1 MQINRHNYEE
11 YFILYMD
18 NELHASER
26 RMVEEF
32 VTLHPDLQEELS
44 LLLQSKFTP
53 DNSIVYGNKQDL
65 LFANNIDDVL
75 ANSDEWLVLYIDNEL
90 NDTQR
95 AAVEEHVAKNPE
107 VRLAL
112 EQLQRSKLPA
122 ETIVFPDKESLY
134 RREEKKRPVIWWRIA
149 AAAVVAGVAIVSA
162 VSLLDKNDVQGG
174 EVPIAK
180 TTPGKTQ
187 TDAGVSRG
195 VPTIE
200 ELNVV
205 EKLNV
210 DGSGQKVGNTVSK
223 KENRLVKKVD
233 APVKN
238 ENVVANSPSIKPKS
252 NNLPQPEEIERGAIA
267 NVESKNID
275 RVTTATKNTLTNDP
289 EFTAKVPVTIGAMPA
304 YNQQQQDNTDDE
316 SEAAPD
322 GKKNKL
328 RGFFRKVTRNFEKR
342 TNIEATD
349 DDDRLLVGGL
359 AIRLK

>member
-18 NELHASER
+18 NELPASER
-26 RMVEEF
+26 RMVDEF
-32 VTLHPDLQEELS
+32 VKLHPDLQEELS

-53 DNSIVYGNKQDL
+53 DHSIVYGNKEDL

-95 AAVEEHVAKNPE
+95 AAIEQHVANNPE
-107 VRLAL
+107 ARLAL
-112 EQLQRSKLPA
+112 EQLQRSKLQA
-122 ETIVFPDKESLY
+122 ETIIFPDKESLY
-134 RREEKKRPVIWWRIA
+134 RREEKKPPVIWWRIA
-149 AAAVVAGVAIVSA
+149 AAAVVTGVAIVSA
-162 VSLLDKNDVQGG
+162 VSLLNKDGGQAG

-180 TTPGKTQ
+180 TVPAKTQ
-187 TDAGVSRG
+187 TDSRD
-195 VPTIE
+195 VTTVE
-200 ELNVV
+200 ELNGVERLKGVESGENVV
-205 EKLNV
+205 VKT
-210 DGSGQKVGNTVSK
+210 VGR
-223 KENRLVKKVD
+223 KENIKVKKVGV
-233 APVKN
+233 PVKN
-238 ENVVANSPSIKPKS
+238 ETSISNSTAVVKPS
-252 NNLPQPEEIERGAIA
+252 NNLPQPEEKRMEEMA
-267 NVESKNID
+267 NLGNKNID
-275 RVTTATKNTLTNDP
+275 RVTTPAKSDLTNDP
-289 EFTAKVPVTIGAMPA
+289 EFRSTIVVTNPA
-304 YNQQQQDNTDDE
+304 TPTSSLQQPDE
-316 SEAAPD
+316 TIYDSDAAPD